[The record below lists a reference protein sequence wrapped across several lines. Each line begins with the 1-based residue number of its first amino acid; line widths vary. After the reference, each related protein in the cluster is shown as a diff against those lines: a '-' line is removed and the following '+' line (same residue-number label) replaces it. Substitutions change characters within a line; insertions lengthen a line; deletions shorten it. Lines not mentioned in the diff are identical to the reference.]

1 MCFSFARFLQKKPL
15 ARLYPRYSF
24 YFRGRLEPNLLS
36 APYPIAFHS
45 NMLLAMSTSKITIA
59 VDGFAA
65 CGKST
70 LAKAL
75 AKVLDYGYVDSG
87 AMYRAVTLYFLD
99 HQVDLDNGTE
109 VLHAL
114 EKIHIHFE
122 LVAGKNRTF
131 LNGQDVEDAI
141 RTLRVSQLVSPVA
154 TISAVRRKM
163 VALQQSLGTE
173 GGIAMDGRDIG
184 TVVFKDAELKLFL
197 TASIEE
203 RTQRRLKEWAAKG
216 ITDITPE
223 TVAENLQL
231 RDHIDSTREDSPL
244 RQAIDAIEIDNSLLT
259 PEEQLTYALS
269 LAREAIKRKTAE
281 AV

>member
-1 MCFSFARFLQKKPL
+1 M
-15 ARLYPRYSF
+15 
-24 YFRGRLEPNLLS
+24 
-36 APYPIAFHS
+36 
-45 NMLLAMSTSKITIA
+45 SKITIA

-75 AKVLDYGYVDSG
+75 AKALDYGYVDSG
-87 AMYRAVTLYFLD
+87 AMYRAVTLYFLEHD
-99 HQVDLDNGTE
+99 IDLDDE
-109 VLHAL
+109 AAVAQAL
-114 EKIHIHFE
+114 DNIHIHFE
-122 LVAGKNRTF
+122 LIGGKNRTF
-131 LNGQDVEDAI
+131 LNGQDVEEAI

-163 VALQQSLGTE
+163 VALQQTLGAE

-203 RTQRRLKEWAAKG
+203 RTQRRLREWAAKG
-216 ITDITPE
+216 VTDITPE
-223 TVAENLQL
+223 QVAENLQS

-244 RQAIDAIEIDNSLLT
+244 RQADDAIEIDNSLLT
-259 PEEQLTYALS
+259 PEEQLSYALG
-269 LAREAIKRKTAE
+269 LAKEAIEDKTAKM
-281 AV
+281 V